1 MNLLFVKLLHR
12 RIQLECQW
20 LFLFFGVLLFIVA
33 VLAQKERFGSV
44 NLAALLKKNCFYM
57 NMFKNTLKKS
67 AMEYVLDTLVTTFP
81 AGKFTQE
88 NFPGFCRKNI
98 G

>member
-1 MNLLFVKLLHR
+1 MAISIFR
-12 RIQLECQW
+12 RFTFYCCC
-20 LFLFFGVLLFIVA
+20 
-33 VLAQKERFGSV
+33 FGSKRKIWKCQ
-44 NLAALLKKNCFYM
+44 LGSSAKKNCFYM

-67 AMEYVLDTLVTTFP
+67 AMEYVLDALVTTFP

-88 NFPGFCRKNI
+88 NFPGFCRKKI